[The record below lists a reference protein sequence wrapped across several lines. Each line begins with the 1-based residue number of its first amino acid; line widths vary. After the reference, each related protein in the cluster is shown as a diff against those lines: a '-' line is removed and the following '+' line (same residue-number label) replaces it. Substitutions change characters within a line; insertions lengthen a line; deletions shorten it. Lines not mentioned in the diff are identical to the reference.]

1 MPLIV
6 TSLTL
11 LAVGALFG
19 ASLYDAIV
27 LAPNLRGG
35 PEGLEHGRLFMR
47 RATPA
52 NLFRVAAPITQLL
65 LLVAVIACWATP
77 SCRWPLAGALV
88 LLVANDAMTF
98 AFHYPRLRLMFTA
111 PLTVAAGTLEAA
123 AREWTSANRLRVAIV
138 LAAWVCT
145 WFATMQL
152 AQGWRSWPLA

>member
-1 MPLIV
+1 MRLII
-6 TSLTL
+6 TSLAL

-19 ASLYDAIV
+19 ASLYDAVV

-35 PEGLEHGRLFMR
+35 PEGLEHGRLFMQ

-65 LLVAVIACWATP
+65 LLVAVIATWARP
-77 SCRWPLAGALV
+77 SCRWPLAGAL
-88 LLVANDAMTF
+88 LFLVANDVMTF

-111 PLTVAAGTLEAA
+111 PMTVPADALESA
-123 AREWTSANRLRVAIV
+123 AREWASANLLRVALV

-145 WFATMQL
+145 WFATMKV
-152 AQGWRSWPLA
+152 AHGWRSWPIA